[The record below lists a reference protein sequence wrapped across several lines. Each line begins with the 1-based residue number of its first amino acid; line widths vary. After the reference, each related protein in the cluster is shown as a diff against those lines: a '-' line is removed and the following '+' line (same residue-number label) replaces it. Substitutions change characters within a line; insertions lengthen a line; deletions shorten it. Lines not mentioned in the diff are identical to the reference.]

1 MIPYQ
6 SSNKSHWKLHH
17 DISRVVQ
24 TIMHKDPLRHKRRLS
39 LITILIILGL
49 ALSTCPSSVYAAPYT
64 MTGQDTTT
72 WTEMSQNYTN
82 ALFYDV
88 SFFNETHGWVVGQS
102 VEGSLGY
109 GIVLHTTDAGQTW
122 QTQLRNGTEQLYE
135 MIDILNYDSIWIT
148 AYSSLFHSNDGGMTW
163 EEHPVV
169 SGKSFMTFVK
179 FIDENTGWT
188 ATNDV
193 LYKTIDSGENW
204 TAVPGWTFDDVPRDM
219 HFLSPIEVWAIGFF
233 GIYHSTDSAE
243 TWTQVY
249 DYGGWALSMQDD
261 GEGWAVSDAHLMH
274 TSNGTDWQIV
284 PSPGHNPFNSLTLP
298 YHTDILFLGE
308 NGWIVGREIPIM
320 HTPDGGGTWFAQ
332 SVPSNINRRMMALD
346 FLNETYG
353 WAVGT
358 DGAILKTTKGTALG
372 TRLWNGVTDPLF
384 LAIIAAFAGVVIVS
398 SGLWYRRRKKGKSQK
413 SVVHESAAI
422 MMLIPT

>member
-1 MIPYQ
+1 
-6 SSNKSHWKLHH
+6 
-17 DISRVVQ
+17 
-24 TIMHKDPLRHKRRLS
+24 MHKSPLRHKRRLS
-39 LITILIILGL
+39 LITILVILWL
-49 ALSTCPSSVYAAPYT
+49 VVLSSSSPVYATTDT
-64 MTGQDTTT
+64 MTGQDNTT
-72 WTEMSQNYTN
+72 WVASYQNYTHAIFN
-82 ALFYDV
+82 DV
-88 SFFNETHGWVVGQS
+88 AFFNETHGWVVGMWA
-102 VEGSLGY
+102 EGGSGN
-109 GIVLHTTDAGQTW
+109 GIIMHTSDAGATW
-122 QTQLRNGTEQLYE
+122 QTQLKNDTEQEYYRIE
-135 MIDILNYDSIWIT
+135 ILSYDSVWV
-148 AYSSLFHSNDGGMTW
+148 AGYSSLFHSTDGGLSW
-163 EEHPVV
+163 DEHSIV
-169 SGKSFMTFVK
+169 SGVFLMTFVK

-188 ATNDV
+188 ATNTT
-193 LYKTIDSGENW
+193 LYKTIDGGENW
-204 TAVPGWTFDDVPRDM
+204 TAVPGWTFNDVPRDM
-219 HFLSPIEVWAIGFF
+219 HFLSPTEVWAIGFF

-353 WAVGT
+353 WAVGYN
-358 DGAILKTTKGTALG
+358 GAILKTMKGTALG